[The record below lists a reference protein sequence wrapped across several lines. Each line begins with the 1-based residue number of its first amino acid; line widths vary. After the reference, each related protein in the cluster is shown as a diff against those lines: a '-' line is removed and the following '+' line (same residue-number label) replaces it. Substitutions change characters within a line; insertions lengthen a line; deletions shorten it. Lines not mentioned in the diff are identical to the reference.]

1 MRQRIESL
9 EQFRALQA
17 EYMAAREA
25 EKRKILV
32 CCGTGCVA
40 GGNLNVYHELKKRM
54 DELGIPCEVSLT
66 EHHDDS
72 VGLKKSGCHGFCEM
86 GPLVRIE
93 PEGWLYT
100 KCQVSDVEEIIQKT
114 ILGGQFIERLG
125 YNRGGE
131 LYERQEDI
139 PFYKRQTRRVLEH
152 CGHIDAESIEEYLS
166 IGGYGALAKALFE
179 MQPDEIVQVVSDSG
193 LRGRGGAGFP
203 THVKLAAN
211 TIDTLLINAAECEP
225 YLTTDCR
232 EMLECSDTI
241 ISGITAVMK
250 YCEIPHCIIGIERN
264 KPECIDLLTS
274 LTREMK
280 GVEVKGLPMRYPQ
293 GAEKTLVE
301 TCTGRE
307 VPQIGPSGK
316 PGLPADV
323 GCVIMN
329 VTSVSTLGKF
339 LKTGIPLVTKRVTV
353 EGDAIARPQNIEVPI
368 GTLYRDVIDA
378 CGGVKEG
385 VELGKII
392 FGGPM
397 MGGAAPSA
405 DFPVL
410 KQNNGLLLFSK
421 KAAALPEPSACIRC
435 GRCIEA
441 CPMGLEPVVI
451 AQNFAN
457 KDFAALKARCVDLC
471 VACGSCTYACP
482 AKRPVSQTMGL
493 AKGWYMAE
501 LRKGGK

>member
-1 MRQRIESL
+1 MPVPEHVVIPMSMHIG
-9 EQFRALQA
+9 APA
-17 EYMAAREA
+17 EPVVKKGDTVM
-25 EKRKILV
+25 V
-32 CCGTGCVA
+32 GTVIGKA
-40 GGNLNVYHELKKRM
+40 GGFVSANIYSSVSGTVQDIAPLRM
-54 DELGIPCEVSLT
+54 VNGAMATAVAIKTDGAQTVDPACVPPVVTDKASLLAAVQACGL
-66 EHHDDS
+66 
-72 VGLKKSGCHGFCEM
+72 VG
-86 GPLVRIE
+86 V
-93 PEGWLYT
+93 
-100 KCQVSDVEEIIQKT
+100 
-114 ILGGQFIERLG
+114 
-125 YNRGGE
+125 
-131 LYERQEDI
+131 
-139 PFYKRQTRRVLEH
+139 
-152 CGHIDAESIEEYLS
+152 
-166 IGGYGALAKALFE
+166 
-179 MQPDEIVQVVSDSG
+179 
-193 LRGRGGAGFP
+193 GGAGFP

-250 YCEIPHCIIGIERN
+250 CCAIPHCIIGIERN

-307 VPQIGPSGK
+307 VPQVGPSGK

-353 EGDAIARPQNIEVPI
+353 EGDAIAKPQNIEVPI

-421 KAAALPEPSACIRC
+421 KAASLPEPSACIRC

-451 AQNFAN
+451 AQDFAN

>member
-1 MRQRIESL
+1 MFKSL
-9 EQFRALQA
+9 KRSAKGAAVPHDKGTAGLATVQMPVPDRVVIPMSMHIGAPA
-17 EYMAAREA
+17 EPTVQ
-25 EKRKILV
+25 KGDTV
-32 CCGTGCVA
+32 QVGTIIGKA
-40 GGNLNVYHELKKRM
+40 GGFVSANVYSSVSGTVEGIAPLRM
-54 DELGIPCEVSLT
+54 VNGAMTTAVTIKTDGAQTVDPACVPPTVTDKASLM
-66 EHHDDS
+66 S
-72 VGLKKSGCHGFCEM
+72 AVQNCGLVG
-86 GPLVRIE
+86 V
-93 PEGWLYT
+93 
-100 KCQVSDVEEIIQKT
+100 
-114 ILGGQFIERLG
+114 
-125 YNRGGE
+125 
-131 LYERQEDI
+131 
-139 PFYKRQTRRVLEH
+139 
-152 CGHIDAESIEEYLS
+152 
-166 IGGYGALAKALFE
+166 
-179 MQPDEIVQVVSDSG
+179 
-193 LRGRGGAGFP
+193 GGAGFP

-241 ISGITAVMK
+241 ISGISAVMK

-264 KPECIDLLTS
+264 KPECIDLLCS
-274 LTREMK
+274 LVRKMP
-280 GVEVKGLPMRYPQ
+280 GVTVKPLPMRYPQ

-307 VPQIGPSGK
+307 AITGREVPPGK
-316 PGLPADV
+316 LPADV

-339 LKTGIPLVTKRVTV
+339 LKTGIPLVSKRVTV
-353 EGDAIARPQNIEVPI
+353 EGDAIAKPQNIEVPI
-368 GTLYRDVIDA
+368 GTLYRDVIEA

-421 KAAALPEPSACIRC
+421 QAAVLPEPSACIRC

-441 CPMGLEPVVI
+441 CPMGLEPVAI
-451 AQNFAN
+451 AEAFNN
-457 KDFAALKARCVDLC
+457 KDFDVLKARCVDLC
-471 VACGSCTYACP
+471 VACGSCSYACP
-482 AKRPVSQTMGL
+482 AKRPVSQTMTL
-493 AKGWYMAE
+493 AKGWYMGE

>member
-1 MRQRIESL
+1 MPHAKATAGQPTNKMPVPEHVVIPMSMHIG
-9 EQFRALQA
+9 APA
-17 EYMAAREA
+17 EPVVKKGDTVM
-25 EKRKILV
+25 V
-32 CCGTGCVA
+32 GTVIGKA
-40 GGNLNVYHELKKRM
+40 GGFVSANIYSSVSGTVQDIAPLRM
-54 DELGIPCEVSLT
+54 VNGAMTTAVAI
-66 EHHDDS
+66 
-72 VGLKKSGCHGFCEM
+72 
-86 GPLVRIE
+86 
-93 PEGWLYT
+93 
-100 KCQVSDVEEIIQKT
+100 KT
-114 ILGGQFIERLG
+114 DGA
-125 YNRGGE
+125 
-131 LYERQEDI
+131 
-139 PFYKRQTRRVLEH
+139 QTVDPA
-152 CGHIDAESIEEYLS
+152 CV
-166 IGGYGALAKALFE
+166 
-179 MQPDEIVQVVSDSG
+179 PPVV
-193 LRGRGGAGFP
+193 
-203 THVKLAAN
+203 
-211 TIDTLLINAAECEP
+211 INAAECEP

-307 VPQIGPSGK
+307 VPQVGPSGK

-353 EGDAIARPQNIEVPI
+353 EGDAIANPQNIEVPI

-421 KAAALPEPSACIRC
+421 KAATLPEPSACIRC

-451 AQNFAN
+451 AQDFAN

>member
-1 MRQRIESL
+1 MPPVVTDKASL
-9 EQFRALQA
+9 LAAVQA
-17 EYMAAREA
+17 CG
-25 EKRKILV
+25 LV
-32 CCGTGCVA
+32 GV
-40 GGNLNVYHELKKRM
+40 
-54 DELGIPCEVSLT
+54 
-66 EHHDDS
+66 
-72 VGLKKSGCHGFCEM
+72 
-86 GPLVRIE
+86 
-93 PEGWLYT
+93 
-100 KCQVSDVEEIIQKT
+100 
-114 ILGGQFIERLG
+114 
-125 YNRGGE
+125 
-131 LYERQEDI
+131 
-139 PFYKRQTRRVLEH
+139 
-152 CGHIDAESIEEYLS
+152 
-166 IGGYGALAKALFE
+166 
-179 MQPDEIVQVVSDSG
+179 
-193 LRGRGGAGFP
+193 GGAGFP

-280 GVEVKGLPMRYPQ
+280 GVEIKGLPMRYRRVPRKRSSRPAP
-293 GAEKTLVE
+293 GAR
-301 TCTGRE
+301 CRRSA
-307 VPQIGPSGK
+307 P
-316 PGLPADV
+316 PASRA
-323 GCVIMN
+323 CPPTWAAVIMN

-435 GRCIEA
+435 GRCIEPA
-441 CPMGLEPVVI
+441 RWVWSRRHCAGLCQQGLCCAESTLRGSLRSLRQLHPMP
-451 AQNFAN
+451 ARPSAPS
-457 KDFAALKARCVDLC
+457 ARRWALP
-471 VACGSCTYACP
+471 S
-482 AKRPVSQTMGL
+482 
-493 AKGWYMAE
+493 WYMAE